1 MSKYTPAARSGILLL
16 YLHFLQQG
24 NTLEGQRVR
33 NGTLKAYLRM
43 AAMAAVEKGL
53 PNPLYSDTPHFPP
66 RNVPMLP
73 RFRTVFQEQSGWQA
87 AKDVKSPVSLLM
99 IFTLATQAVQAGPDS
114 DLAAVYDWTALG
126 ASAGF
131 RRVEFAQVKR
141 KEVALVYLQ
150 LSQDELPFEQPYAFI
165 TADFVFLDEHLLPLR
180 GRNRYHAC
188 YVRIRWRTQKNLNN
202 GETKLFARTTD
213 VRLCPVLAALRIVLR
228 FERIGTKNGVLGIS
242 SKGYLTCDVVTR
254 VLRAA
259 AAFVLGESATSE
271 DIRGYTPHSI
281 RICACV
287 LLHEQGHSGVFIKN
301 RLRWRSDTYM
311 DYLRDTP
318 RLARQHAAS
327 LAHNLL
333 FPDVSIEAICTALTP
348 SSSYK

>member
-1 MSKYTPAARSGILLL
+1 MSQYAPATRSGILLL

-33 NGTLKAYLRM
+33 NDTLKAYLRM
-43 AAMAAVEKGL
+43 AAMAAVEAGF

-73 RFRTVFQEQSGWQA
+73 RFRAAFREQAGWQA
-87 AKDVKSPVSLLM
+87 KKNVKSPVSLLM
-99 IFTLATQAVQAGPDS
+99 IFAMATRAVKAGRDS
-114 DLAAVYDWTALG
+114 DQAAVYDWTALG

-141 KEVALVYLQ
+141 KEVVLVFLQ
-150 LSQDELPFEQPYAFI
+150 LSQDSEPTYQPYAF
-165 TADFVFLDEHLLPLR
+165 TYRDFVFLDGHLRPLHGQDR
-180 GRNRYHAC
+180 CDAV

-202 GETKLFARTTD
+202 GETKLFARAKD

-228 FERIGTKNGVLGIS
+228 FERLGDNDGVLGIS
-242 SKGYLTCDVVTR
+242 RSGYLTTDVITR
-254 VLRAA
+254 ILRVAA
-259 AAFVLGESATSE
+259 AEVLGDTATPE
-271 DIRGYTPHSI
+271 DISGYTPHSI

-287 LLHEQGHSGVFIKN
+287 LLHEQGHSGVFIKD
-301 RLRWRSDTYM
+301 RLRWRSDTYL

-327 LAHNLL
+327 LAHNILY
-333 FPDVSIEAICTALTP
+333 PDVPVQAICAALTP
-348 SSSYK
+348 TSS